1 MPSARRFA
9 AFLLPFAVLAA
20 NARANDAAPATGTN
34 GEPRASY
41 SSPFATYRGYRD
53 EPLRPWRDSNEL
65 VRRLG
70 GWKAFAGGQEP
81 KLDEREA
88 QPAKAEAQ
96 PEPAGSPLG
105 HSGHGARK

>member
-1 MPSARRFA
+1 MPSARRFT

-20 NARANDAAPATGTN
+20 NTRASDVKVTETSD
-34 GEPRASY
+34 EPRASY
-41 SSPFATYRGYRD
+41 SSPFAAYRGYRD

-65 VRRLG
+65 ARRLG

-81 KLDEREA
+81 KLGEREA
-88 QPAKAEAQ
+88 KPAKAEAQ
-96 PEPAGSPLG
+96 PAPAGSPEG